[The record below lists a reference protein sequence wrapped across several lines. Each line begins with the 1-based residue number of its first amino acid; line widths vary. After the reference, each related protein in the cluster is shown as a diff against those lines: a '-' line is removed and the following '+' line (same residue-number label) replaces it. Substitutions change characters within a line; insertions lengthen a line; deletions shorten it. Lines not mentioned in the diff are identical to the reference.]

1 MGWSKFESSIHV
13 GDHQNHQQLAANPA
27 VGGGGH
33 RQLQRLVNFGESNFW
48 RHKVGIDYYRH
59 VFIHEYDEDPRVLS
73 NDSPYDLAE
82 TWK

>member
-1 MGWSKFESSIHV
+1 MGWSKFETSIHV
-13 GDHQNHQQLAANPA
+13 GDHQKHQQLAANPA
-27 VGGGGH
+27 AGGH

-48 RHKVGIDYYRH
+48 RHSKVGIDYHRH